1 MQVSLAPGVYVVA
14 VSGGVDSVVLLDLLS
29 KLDDVDLVVAHFDHG
44 IRPDSHQDKQLVE
57 TLSQKYSLPFV
68 AGHGHL
74 GRSATE
80 EKARQARYKYL
91 RKIRKKYQANAI
103 VTAHHQDDALET
115 LAFNVLRGTKRK
127 GVSSLKGN
135 EEILRP
141 LLGYKKA
148 DIRKYAEE
156 NNLVWREDSTNA
168 DEKYSRNW
176 IRRRLMQNLDKEQ
189 ESRLV
194 ATYGE
199 AVERNQEVDKVVDE
213 TLGGLQD
220 GDEIRRRPFITLPYA
235 VACEVMAA
243 WLRQQ
248 RVKQIDRK
256 LIDNLVVAVK
266 TLPPGKQLSV
276 GDKLF
281 LSINARTF
289 GLSRNHP

>member
-1 MQVSLAPGVYVVA
+1 MKVFVPPGKYIIA
-14 VSGGVDSVVLLDLLS
+14 VSGGVDSVVLLDVLS
-29 KLDDVDLVVAHFDHG
+29 KLPELELVVAHFDHG
-44 IRPDSHQDKQLVE
+44 IRSDSQADKQLVE
-57 TLSQKYSLPFV
+57 ALSQKYNLPFE

-80 EKARQARYKYL
+80 ERARQARYNFL
-91 RKIRKKYQANAI
+91 RKVRKKNKADAI

-127 GVSSLKGN
+127 GASSLKKS

-141 LLGYKKA
+141 LLDYKKV
-148 DIRKYAEE
+148 DIRKYAKD
-156 NNLVWREDSTNA
+156 NNLVWREDSTNS

-176 IRRRLMQNLDKEQ
+176 IRRRLMPNLDKEQ
-189 ESRLV
+189 KSKLA
-194 ATYGE
+194 ATYDE
-199 AVERNQEVDKVVDE
+199 ALKRNQEVDKVVAE
-213 TLGGLQD
+213 TLDRLQD
-220 GDEIRRRPFITLPYA
+220 GGEIRRRPFITLPHS

-248 RVKQIDRK
+248 RVAEIDRK

-266 TLPPGKQLSV
+266 TLPPGKQVSV
-276 GDKLF
+276 GDKRF
-281 LSINARTF
+281 LIINARTF